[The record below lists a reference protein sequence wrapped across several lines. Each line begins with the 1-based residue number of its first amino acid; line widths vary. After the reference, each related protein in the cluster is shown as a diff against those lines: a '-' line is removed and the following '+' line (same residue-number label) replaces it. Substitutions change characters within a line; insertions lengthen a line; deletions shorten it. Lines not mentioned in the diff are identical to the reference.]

1 MVWANPNHHWSHRGN
16 IAVCHDHAPGGQ
28 VVFPLPVTAWIKLGA
43 VVAVCAIMWYLG
55 YSFEASRFAR
65 YKADQI
71 AQVQKI
77 EREQQAAT
85 DQIRKQK
92 DAQIEAINNQLANA
106 ISELRKRP
114 SRPTETNPRSC
125 GTGATLYADDAEF
138 LVREAARADKIRT
151 GLEACYKQYD
161 AIKQYTIRV

>member
-1 MVWANPNHHWSHRGN
+1 M
-16 IAVCHDHAPGGQ
+16 
-28 VVFPLPVTAWIKLGA
+28 FPLPITVWLKLGA
-43 VVAVCAIMWYLG
+43 AVVACALMWYLG
-55 YSFEASRFAR
+55 YSFEASRFER

-71 AQVQKI
+71 TQVQKI
-77 EREQQAAT
+77 EHEQQAAA

-114 SRPTETNPRSC
+114 SRSGQASNGQSCSGRS
-125 GTGATLYADDAEF
+125 LYAEDAEF
-138 LVREAARADKIRT
+138 LIREAARADKIRS

-161 AIKQYTIRV
+161 AIK

>member
-1 MVWANPNHHWSHRGN
+1 M
-16 IAVCHDHAPGGQ
+16 
-28 VVFPLPVTAWIKLGA
+28 FPLPITTWLKLGA
-43 VVAVCAIMWYLG
+43 IVAVSALMWYMG
-55 YSFEASRFAR
+55 YSFEASRFER

-77 EREQQAAT
+77 EHEQQAAT

-114 SRPTETNPRSC
+114 GRSDQANNGQGC
-125 GTGATLYADDAEF
+125 SGRALYAEDAEF
-138 LVREAARADKIRT
+138 LIREAARADKIRA
-151 GLEACYKQYD
+151 GLAACYEQYD
-161 AIKQYTIRV
+161 AIK

>member
-1 MVWANPNHHWSHRGN
+1 
-16 IAVCHDHAPGGQ
+16 
-28 VVFPLPVTAWIKLGA
+28 
-43 VVAVCAIMWYLG
+43 MWYMG
-55 YSFEASRFAR
+55 YSFEASRFER

-77 EREQQAAT
+77 EHEQQAAT

-114 SRPTETNPRSC
+114 GRSDQANNGSC

-138 LVREAARADKIRT
+138 LVREAARADKIRA
-151 GLEACYKQYD
+151 GLAACYEQYD
-161 AIKQYTIRV
+161 AIKQFIIRV